1 MENKDHFFALF
12 SLSITAVVFTSIW
25 LNYTQISYLKGRVTN
40 LEEKLDKCT
49 CLNKVT
55 QLVDQEEMKY
65 KTTKPSPIKPHTNYE
80 ETQLLEEWK
89 ETSRIK
95 RQQPRKVRQLGT
107 IDQIITLVVQQQLKA
122 ALQCQEND
130 TIGSECTLKP
140 GPKGAKGDTG
150 VSGGKGDKG
159 DMGRIGSTGQ
169 KGEKGQLGYPG
180 YKGCKGEVGETGVKG
195 LKGDTGEVGPPG
207 TRGMKGDFGGPKG
220 DMGPPGPPGLQGDR
234 GGPGYP
240 GFKGHKGEKGMF
252 GTKGDIGSKGH
263 KGVQGEKG
271 DTNSG
276 TTYIRWGHDDCPSG
290 TGVAYAGRAA
300 GTKWDSKGGT
310 NEYLCLPNNP
320 RYRTTH
326 THEYAPLYGVEYR
339 GPIIFSSNPRPQ
351 TFENMPCA
359 VCYVSTRSAM
369 FIQQASYE
377 CPTGWTREYEGYL
390 MGEDTFSNRLS
401 PRSTICVD
409 RYAKALPGTSRRTKT
424 AITFPISVK
433 CPTSESELP
442 CSPYINARILSC
454 AVCTR

>member
-1 MENKDHFFALF
+1 MENKDRFFALF

-25 LNYTQISYLKGRVTN
+25 LNYSEISYLKGRVTN

-55 QLVDQEEMKY
+55 QLANQEEMKY
-65 KTTKPSPIKPHTNYE
+65 KTTKPSPTKKHTNYE
-80 ETQLLEEWK
+80 ETQLLEKWK
-89 ETSRIK
+89 ETSRMK
-95 RQQPRKVRQLGT
+95 RHQPREMRRQLGT
-107 IDQIITLVVQQQLKA
+107 IDQFVTLVVQQQLKA

-140 GPKGAKGDTG
+140 GPKGEKGDT
-150 VSGGKGDKG
+150 
-159 DMGRIGSTGQ
+159 
-169 KGEKGQLGYPG
+169 
-180 YKGCKGEVGETGVKG
+180 
-195 LKGDTGEVGPPG
+195 
-207 TRGMKGDFGGPKG
+207 GDFGGPKG

-240 GFKGHKGEKGMF
+240 GLKGHKGEKGTF
-252 GTKGDIGSKGH
+252 GTKGDIGSKGQI
-263 KGVQGEKG
+263 GVQGQKG

-276 TTYIRWGHDDCPSG
+276 TTYIRWGRDDCPSG

-300 GTKWDSKGGT
+300 GTRWSSKGGT

-320 RYRTTH
+320 RYRTTR
-326 THEYAPLYGVEYR
+326 THAYAPLYGVDYR
-339 GPIIFSSNPRPQ
+339 ITTMFSSNPRPQ
-351 TFENMPCA
+351 QFENMPCA
-359 VCYVSTRSAM
+359 VCYVPTRSAM

-390 MGEDTFSNRLS
+390 MGEDTIRTRYS

-409 RYAKALPGTSRRTKT
+409 RYAKAVPGTTSHTNP
-424 AITFPISVK
+424 AIAFPISVK
-433 CPTSESELP
+433 CPTSQSELP